1 MGAQHRLLTPEQA
14 AEHAGI
20 TVEELAKFLAQEDG
34 PPYIE
39 LRPRTI
45 RYVATD
51 IDTWAAQ
58 QGLKRQCDDCKAEP
72 GEECHPGCSS
82 RWK

>member
-14 AEHAGI
+14 AERAGI
-20 TVEELAKFLAQEDG
+20 TVEELAAFLSREDG

-39 LRPRTI
+39 LRPRTV
-45 RYVATD
+45 RYVASD
-51 IDTWAAQ
+51 IDQWVKQ
-58 QGLKRQCDDCKAEP
+58 QGLKRQCEDCQAEP